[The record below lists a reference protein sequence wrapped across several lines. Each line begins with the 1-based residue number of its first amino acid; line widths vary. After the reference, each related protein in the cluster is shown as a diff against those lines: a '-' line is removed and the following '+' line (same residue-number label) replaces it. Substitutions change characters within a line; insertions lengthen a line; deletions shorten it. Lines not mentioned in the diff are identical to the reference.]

1 MTHHLID
8 NLDDELDTI
17 LKKLLKNK
25 IPYSISQ
32 RNGKIISLE
41 TDDVE
46 LINYAKKNNP
56 NLVNENWRY
65 SQKQE

>member
-41 TDDVE
+41 TDDIE
-46 LINYAKKNNP
+46 LINYAKNNNP
-56 NLVNENWRY
+56 NL
-65 SQKQE
+65 K